1 MNKETIKQIKI
12 FLDST
17 LVRIRSDVA
26 NLNDRLDNLDS
37 LVKTIEEIL
46 NREDGDDDGES

>member
-1 MNKETIKQIKI
+1 MDKETIKQIKV
-12 FLDST
+12 FLHST

-37 LVKTIEEIL
+37 LVNTIEEIL
-46 NREDGDDDGES
+46 NREESNDEGSA

>member
-1 MNKETIKQIKI
+1 MDKETIEQIKI
-12 FLDST
+12 FLHST

-37 LVKTIEEIL
+37 LVKTIEDIL
-46 NREDGDDDGES
+46 NREESNDEN